1 MSSTIPS
8 GATLPVPGAGV
19 PGRGASMVDAAFVSS
34 LAGARSLLL
43 VMVTMLARSR
53 AQRADGA
60 PGAGPSVVPGPGPGS
75 PPAAVPCAHPPAGA
89 AAVDLVSGG
98 GVPPNTLGFL
108 SHKARPEW
116 LQPSIARA

>member
-8 GATLPVPGAGV
+8 DATLPVPGAGV

-53 AQRADGA
+53 AHGRMARRVLVPRSSPVRSRVA
-60 PGAGPSVVPGPGPGS
+60 PGRGS
-75 PPAAVPCAHPPAGA
+75 LRAPAG
-89 AAVDLVSGG
+89 
-98 GVPPNTLGFL
+98 
-108 SHKARPEW
+108 R
-116 LQPSIARA
+116 RRCR